1 MSGGIRQ
8 SIGIIKSILL
18 QLKLLKLKPD
28 QPQER
33 KDHMKIAIVTGGSNG
48 IGKATAL
55 ELGKRG
61 ISVILTYNSYKDRAE
76 AVVKEVEKNN
86 GVRAV
91 ALKLDLT
98 QISAFEGFV
107 LEVKKSLKEIWD
119 RTAFDYLVNNG
130 GIGGPMMFNE
140 MSEEY
145 FDKILNTN
153 FKGPVFLTQH
163 LVQFMD
169 DAGAIVNTTSSAKSQ
184 SFPGYSVYGS
194 LKAAFSTWTRFI
206 AKELAP
212 RNIRVNAVSPGPTHS
227 NFGDG
232 VFDKHPE
239 FIKPLAEQSVFG
251 RIGQP
256 EDLAKVIVN
265 LLSDDF
271 GWVTAQ
277 DIEVSGGHLL

>member
-1 MSGGIRQ
+1 
-8 SIGIIKSILL
+8 
-18 QLKLLKLKPD
+18 
-28 QPQER
+28 
-33 KDHMKIAIVTGGSNG
+33 MKIAIVTGGSNG